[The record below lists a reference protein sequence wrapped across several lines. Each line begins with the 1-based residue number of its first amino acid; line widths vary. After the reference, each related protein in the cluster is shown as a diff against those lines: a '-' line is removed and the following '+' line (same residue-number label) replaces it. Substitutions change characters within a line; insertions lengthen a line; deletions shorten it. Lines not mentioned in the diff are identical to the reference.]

1 MPVPSTIVP
10 AKRRVLRKR
19 HQVPVAAPAALVLT
33 AVEYHESGWVRLT
46 FGRAVDIAAMVVST
60 VVVDDGDQGYQFVGT
75 GTPTLTEPAT
85 VQVPLANEGTT
96 PVVDTRL
103 TVAPGNGVAAA
114 DDGGTFAG
122 VSNVVIPF

>member
-1 MPVPSTIVP
+1 MPVPQSVVP
-10 AKRRVLRKR
+10 AKARVRRKR
-19 HQVPVAAPAALVLT
+19 RQAPVAPPPALPLT

-46 FGRAVDIAAMVVST
+46 FGRAIDIAAMVVGT

-75 GTPTLTEPAT
+75 GTPTLTGPAT
-85 VQVPLANEGTT
+85 VQVPLANHGTT
-96 PVVDTRL
+96 PSLDTTL
-103 TVAPGNGVAAA
+103 TVAPCNGVVAA